1 MAGLCDVAFVLENTL
16 GRELSHHC
24 PFMRGIPVGPHQPI
38 DGVESFLRGGGGLL
52 YVAEMLPEVEGRF
65 AAQHASDE
73 SHAVVSGRNR
83 KLGARWFV
91 LDDGHLV
98 PRMQRGKREVYPRQG
113 EREPAPVFYVGEA

>member
-65 AAQHASDE
+65 AAQHE
-73 SHAVVSGRNR
+73 YLRLLLPVRCLYNVY
-83 KLGARWFV
+83 V